1 MSKKI
6 EAIKAFD
13 GQMKC
18 LGFQYEIGKTYKHDG
33 PVEVCETGFH
43 AVYGHPLNL
52 FQYYPPSSR
61 FALVEM
67 DGEIHRDF
75 EDAKLAAEKI
85 TIKAEI
91 HLPDV
96 IQRAVDW
103 VMERASFEEGQSAT
117 GYQGAASATGN
128 QGAASATGEQGAAS
142 ATGEQG
148 AASATGYQGAASAT
162 GEQGAASAT
171 GYQGAVR
178 GKAGCALFLVERN
191 QSYEIVNVWSGIVGR
206 DGVEPD
212 VWYGLKNG
220 QPVELTI

>member
-18 LGFQYEIGKTYKHDG
+18 LGFQYEIGKTYKHDSR
-33 PVEVCETGFH
+33 VKICEKGFH
-43 AVYGHPLNL
+43 AVCGHPLNL

-67 DGEIHRDF
+67 AGKIHRDF

-117 GYQGAASATGN
+117 GYQGAASATG
-128 QGAASATGEQGAAS
+128 EH
-142 ATGEQG
+142 
-148 AASATGYQGAASAT
+148 
-162 GEQGAASAT
+162 GAASAT

-178 GKAGCALFLVERN
+178 GRAGCALFLVERN